1 MFLLSVMRFDPSR
14 CDLSI
19 VCDDQR
25 GRPLPLY
32 ETQNNECDPIL
43 HAAHAAP
50 KTQDTKRK
58 AQKTQPLKREFF
70 QEKKQKLVYKKQ
82 RLALWG

>member
-1 MFLLSVMRFDPSR
+1 MFLLSVMRFDPSTR

-43 HAAHAAP
+43 HAAHAAS
-50 KTQDTKRK
+50 KTQDTRRK
-58 AQKTQPLKREFF
+58 THIHKRENF
-70 QEKKQKLVYKKQ
+70 QEKKTQIQ
-82 RLALWG
+82 EATTNHT